1 MNSEQNPSN
10 EASPA
15 RFDTLQA
22 DVPADLTDLNLDVIL
37 DVPVALSLEVGRTRI
52 LCYTEPCPWNG
63 IAGAVS
69 PVWPVTLLW
78 AGAEPPPMRGSTE
91 DRIFILENYA
101 ENCTLVSGRYEGGI
115 LEIGEIL
122 GSC

>member
-1 MNSEQNPSN
+1 MKITLKSLMVGIAVIVAAPSAIA
-10 EASPA
+10 EDQTP
-15 RFDTLQA
+15 F
-22 DVPADLTDLNLDVIL
+22 VE
-37 DVPVALSLEVGRTRI
+37 LEVGRTRI

-63 IAGAVS
+63 IAGADS